1 MKQSFFVILLSVS
14 ISAFSQNYEAQYL
27 SPQENDTIKLIFNS
41 SEWNFYVYSS
51 YTISISSDDFD
62 VSDLQKDQK
71 PQPDSKFMYY
81 SLDQNTFYPYYT
93 DEYAIIEELKKPEW
107 EIISDSI
114 KTIVNYQCVM
124 AKTDLCGHKTI
135 VWFTPDIPMSCGP
148 WRLWGLPGYEYID
161 LCF

>member
-1 MKQSFFVILLSVS
+1 
-14 ISAFSQNYEAQYL
+14 
-27 SPQENDTIKLIFNS
+27 
-41 SEWNFYVYSS
+41 
-51 YTISISSDDFD
+51 
-62 VSDLQKDQK
+62 
-71 PQPDSKFMYY
+71 MYY

-148 WRLWGLPGYEYID
+148 WRLWGLPGLVVNAKSDDGKIYYQLTSMKPTKESPQKPNVNKIHTPQEFKTKMDEKIKKLTRELSGTGDRDVSVSFSIKCNYEYID